1 MTRVKMSALRAMSG
15 SDLQKKITEARAE
28 LARLRTDASKGTL
41 RKENGKIKAIKRDI
55 ARMLTRMTELEK

>member
-15 SDLQKKITEARAE
+15 PDLQKKITEARAE

>member
-1 MTRVKMSALRAMSG
+1 MTRVKMTALRAMSRE
-15 SDLQKKITEARAE
+15 DLQKKITEARGE

-55 ARMLTRMTELEK
+55 ARMLTRMTELKK

>member
-1 MTRVKMSALRAMSG
+1 MSRVKSSALRAMNLQ
-15 SDLQKKITEARAE
+15 DLQKRITEARGE

-55 ARMLTRMTELEK
+55 ARMLTRMTEMEK